1 MKATLTIDRIP
12 AVLVTLLEAKSFKKE
27 HCYFLARLASGV
39 KRGWTLTPAQ
49 LEASKK
55 LLDEHYSEAVKL
67 VVAGKPAPVN
77 PEYVTPAPKPE
88 KAKAKK
94 TPKVSKAKKPDIE
107 ALLLDIARRLEKLE
121 SR

>member
-1 MKATLTIDRIP
+1 MKSTFTLDRVP
-12 AVLVTLLEAKSFKKE
+12 AVLVSMLEAKSFKKE
-27 HCYFLARLASGV
+27 HCFFLARLASGV

-77 PEYVTPAPKPE
+77 PQYVAPAPKPA

-94 TPKVSKAKKPDIE
+94 TPKVSKASQPNIE